1 MKFHN
6 FFLFCLSFL
15 ASWIRIRIPNTVP
28 TGYGSTG
35 LIESGCGSEALL
47 KNAYLCR
54 QELTELQM
62 KSEEGTKSGSEELN
76 KLRQQLAK
84 AQADLKLKA
93 ALWNRNR
100 NRRSRNFL
108 TCGTGTVIC

>member
-1 MKFHN
+1 M
-6 FFLFCLSFL
+6 
-15 ASWIRIRIPNTVP
+15 
-28 TGYGSTG
+28 
-35 LIESGCGSEALL
+35 
-47 KNAYLCR
+47 CR

-93 ALWNRNR
+93 ALWNRNLNLLKSR
-100 NRRSRNFL
+100 NRNRNYLLFRNRN
-108 TCGTGTVIC
+108 